1 MPGGGCDTEPLLD
14 EEGGEDIRLE
24 VKWWL
29 GHWNRGANGTNE
41 FLGGGA
47 VGNTEG
53 RWVAIWDASSGHF
66 GGSSFIAISW
76 LKQSVGQVH

>member
-1 MPGGGCDTEPLLD
+1 MGPKNSWQGG
-14 EEGGEDIRLE
+14 
-24 VKWWL
+24 
-29 GHWNRGANGTNE
+29 
-41 FLGGGA
+41 

-66 GGSSFIAISW
+66 GGSSIIGISW